1 MPVTVEDMSVP
12 AAELVIV
19 GHFDKHSGYAT
30 RRTGGSPSWL
40 LMWTQ
45 AGAGLVEQAGVR
57 TTAGPGDLVVLGP
70 RAAQYYRTAPGQQ
83 RWRFWWVHFQPR
95 AAWAAWLGPHAVG
108 GGCHVVAGV
117 PEGVHE
123 RIGLA
128 FLRARQDARWTPDA
142 PLPVVPW
149 APQGGAGGGQPAG
162 GREGRGGGEAAGGR
176 DRRGGGEA
184 AGGRDGRGGEAAE
197 GRDERGGE
205 VRVPA
210 VVSGGAAR
218 ELVMGAVEEVLVLAT
233 ATVRPGGRSEG
244 RGEEG
249 DERVR
254 RALAIIAAEPGAPHS
269 VASLAR
275 AVALSPSRF
284 AHLFADVTG
293 QPPMQAVRRAR
304 VRHAAS
310 LLEVTDMDIGQVAA
324 ASGFVSPFHFCR
336 AFRKEY
342 GLPPRDYRAR
352 LRPVTE

>member
-1 MPVTVEDMSVP
+1 MTAEDLSVP
-12 AAELVIV
+12 AAELMIV
-19 GHFDKHSGYAT
+19 GHYDKGAGYAT
-30 RRTGGSPSWL
+30 RRPGGSPSWL
-40 LMWTQ
+40 LLWTESGAGVVEQGGVSFRVEAGDLAVLGSGVAQHYRVQ
-45 AGAGLVEQAGVR
+45 AGAG
-57 TTAGPGDLVVLGP
+57 
-70 RAAQYYRTAPGQQ
+70 

-117 PEGVHE
+117 PEVVHE

-128 FLRARQDARWTPDA
+128 FLRALQDARWTPDA
-142 PLPVVPW
+142 PLPAGSA
-149 APQGGAGGGQPAG
+149 APGTGPATSGTGSAASGTERGGGERAG
-162 GREGRGGGEAAGGR
+162 GREG
-176 DRRGGGEA
+176 
-184 AGGRDGRGGEAAE
+184 
-197 GRDERGGE
+197 RGGE

-233 ATVRPGGRSEG
+233 ATARPAG

-254 RALAIIAAEPGAPHS
+254 RALSIIAAEPGAPHS

-284 AHLFADVTG
+284 AHLFAEATG
-293 QPPMQAVRRAR
+293 QTPMQAVRRAR

-310 LLEVTDMDIGQVAA
+310 LLEVTDMDVGQVAA
-324 ASGFVSPFHFCR
+324 ASGFVSPFHFSR

-352 LRPVTE
+352 LRPFTG